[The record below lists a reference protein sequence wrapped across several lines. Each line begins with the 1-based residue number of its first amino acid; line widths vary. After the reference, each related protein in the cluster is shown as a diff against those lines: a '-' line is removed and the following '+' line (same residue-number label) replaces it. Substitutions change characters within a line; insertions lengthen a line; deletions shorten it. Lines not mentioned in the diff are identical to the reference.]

1 MNFWPFDRFLEPL
14 AQRRNKKFC
23 VCGPAFGAS
32 LFKLWGLEVFLV
44 WGFAFG
50 GLGLFGAPSC
60 LDRALKQGTKKSFG
74 APHFGAS
81 IFKFWG
87 L

>member
-1 MNFWPFDRFLEPL
+1 VFAGLLLEP
-14 AQRRNKKFC
+14 R
-23 VCGPAFGAS
+23 
-32 LFKLWGLEVFLV
+32 LFKLWGLAVFLV

-50 GLGLFGAPSC
+50 GFFGLFGAPRC
-60 LDRALKQGTKKSFG
+60 LDPALKQGTKKSFG

-87 L
+87 PITFSGDLGLFGAPR